1 MNFCYTYY
9 LNEHMVI
16 QSYICMYVCVLVRTY
31 VYMYKCVCVC
41 GINSCVNYIQKNGML
56 LGAINIRKTIQIVYS
71 FIQNYVK

>member
-1 MNFCYTYY
+1 
-9 LNEHMVI
+9 MVI

-41 GINSCVNYIQKNGML
+41 VCGINSCVNYIQKNSML
-56 LGAINIRKTIQIVYS
+56 LGAINIRKTIQIIYS